1 MFHVFIFYFNPDRLL
16 LYYITHLDLKLSSLI
31 SMFEWQNPY
40 EMTSLHPPSVEISNQ
55 KIGWLGFEINMLDP
69 SYHKRHI
76 STHFSS
82 FVASVQQVNNK
93 YGYTCL
99 LLQEGFS
106 KNYFKRNIVQVWLK
120 IAELKFHRFGHSNAS
135 QRLGSQ
141 FQAHT
146 ASAQMMRKLNRK
158 VAISHL

>member
-40 EMTSLHPPSVEISNQ
+40 EMTSLHPPSVEISNL

-76 STHFSS
+76 STHLILCGISA
-82 FVASVQQVNNK
+82 ASDF
-93 YGYTCL
+93 
-99 LLQEGFS
+99 LLQEDLS

-135 QRLGSQ
+135 QRLGS
-141 FQAHT
+141 
-146 ASAQMMRKLNRK
+146 
-158 VAISHL
+158 